1 MYKPNWD
8 ETRRKGIH
16 EAFPDAVVD
25 QDVELFEMYG
35 EEYDNTTDLVKR
47 EVSGALAADIRKR
60 FRSEEGEEKATDA
73 DPVYITEKKW
83 SGWIS
88 EVTAETSYQCV
99 VNWGG
104 YEKDFESYGDVIAFN
119 HFIDWLDGKDDMSNI
134 KLT

>member
-1 MYKPNWD
+1 MYMPNWD

-16 EAFPDAVVD
+16 EAFPETETD
-25 QDVELFEMYG
+25 QEVEVFQMHG
-35 EEYDNTTDLVKR
+35 EDYDDTTDWVKR
-47 EVSGALAADIRKR
+47 EVSGNLAADIRKR
-60 FRSEEGEEKATDA
+60 FLSEDGERKATDA

-88 EVTAETSYQCV
+88 DVTADTSYQCV
-99 VNWGG
+99 VNWGT

-119 HFIDWLDGKDDMSNI
+119 HFLDWLDGKEDMSNI